1 MIPSTL
7 AAPSREASAM
17 ARGRLAFGFTR
28 RTLLLLLG
36 GTFLLGPAFFV
47 PGFVWAIVLWDT
59 LVMAL
64 ATLDGLR
71 LPAPARIEARR
82 TWLSAA
88 AIDNS
93 AEVELSI
100 LQHGTIPLLITAIDD
115 LDSAF
120 VDVPQR
126 LACTAHPNI
135 RAQMRYTFVARAR
148 GDHEAGRLFLRYRST
163 LGLVERWAMADLRQT
178 VRIYPAIR
186 ASDEN
191 ELFLMQNRQFT
202 LELRKHKQRGL
213 GRDFQSLREYR
224 DGDDLRDIC
233 WTAAARR
240 GILVSKQYEIER
252 SQPVWVVM
260 DAGRLLQ
267 ARVGERSKLDYST
280 TAAFALARLAMVS
293 GDRVGLLAYGRAIQ
307 QRVALGKGASHL
319 RELMESLALVQG
331 EPGEADHLRASV
343 TLDRMQ
349 PRRSLILWLTDLAE
363 TAMRPEVIDGAM
375 LLLRRHLVLFV
386 AIQQTDLTLIA
397 ASRPATTEGM
407 FERAAAQELVER
419 RELLLA
425 KLRQQGA
432 LTLETTPQQM
442 TAALLNRYLEV
453 KEKALI

>member
-1 MIPSTL
+1 MIATAL
-7 AAPSREASAM
+7 AAPPQEASAVD
-17 ARGRLAFGFTR
+17 RGRLAFGLTR
-28 RTLLLLLG
+28 RTLLLLLS
-36 GTFLLGPAFFV
+36 GTGLLAPAFFV
-47 PGFVWAIVLWDT
+47 PGLVWAILLWDT
-59 LVMAL
+59 LVL
-64 ATLDGLR
+64 VLSILDGMR
-71 LPAPARIEARR
+71 LPAPARIKARR
-82 TWLSAA
+82 TWTSAA
-88 AIDNS
+88 AIGNRV
-93 AEVELSI
+93 EVELSI
-100 LQHGTIPLLITAIDD
+100 QQQGTVPLLITAIDD

-120 VDVPQR
+120 VETPQP
-126 LACTAHPNI
+126 LACKAYPNLHV
-135 RAQMRYTFVARAR
+135 QMRYSFVPRAR
-148 GDHEAGRLFLRYRST
+148 GDHEAGRLFLRYRSS
-163 LGLVERWAMADLRQT
+163 LGLVERWAMADLTQT

-186 ASDEN
+186 PSDQD
-191 ELFLMQNRQFT
+191 ELFLMQNRQFS
-202 LELRKHKQRGL
+202 LELRRYKQRGL

-240 GILVSKQYEIER
+240 GVLVSKQYEIER

-267 ARVGERSKLDYST
+267 ARVGERSKLDYSA
-280 TAAFALARLAMVS
+280 TAALALARLAMVS
-293 GDRVGLLAYGRAIQ
+293 GDRVGLLAYGRDIQ

-331 EPGEADHLRASV
+331 ESGEADHLRASV
-343 TLDRMQ
+343 TINRMQ

-386 AIQQTDLTLIA
+386 AIEQTDLTQVA
-397 ASRPATTEGM
+397 ASRPSTAEKM

-425 KLRQQGA
+425 KLREQGA

-442 TAALLNRYLEV
+442 TTALLNRYLEV
-453 KEKALI
+453 KERALV